1 MSHLLAFPA
10 FSLSHTRWQGCLA
23 SYLAALTRY
32 HAIMD
37 AWWFVSTDLAGN
49 YFDLSCGE
57 RKERR
62 YCQDFSLSP
71 VTAQHL
77 LHGCMLRHETA
88 PSFKRITSLPPSAAA
103 CLEEAILTLNTK
115 PSKSTENVMSAHDLQ
130 TNAIKIKHHCSLQ
143 RLWAALSGQTQLF
156 TTWLDLSTTGI
167 SVQSCLFNLKTAN
180 TKYSFTTMRHRVQE
194 A

>member
-1 MSHLLAFPA
+1 
-10 FSLSHTRWQGCLA
+10 
-23 SYLAALTRY
+23 
-32 HAIMD
+32 MD

-71 VTAQHL
+71 VTTQHL

-103 CLEEAILTLNTK
+103 YLEEAILTLNRK
-115 PSKSTENVMSAHDLQ
+115 PSKSMAIVMSTRDLE
-130 TNAIKIKHHCSLQ
+130 TNGIVINHQYFLAEPLGSNIRRNPTLYHMTGPFPPLEYWFKAACSNQKLP
-143 RLWAALSGQTQLF
+143 S
-156 TTWLDLSTTGI
+156 
-167 SVQSCLFNLKTAN
+167 
-180 TKYSFTTMRHRVQE
+180 SFTTSETKFSPRGLVLTRRWWQE
-194 A
+194 GLSIWGKIWREVFFPLH